1 MEAVQDKASPAALCR
16 KTPEAQDLLL
26 AEREGLFWRYFQ
38 KLKTRAALT
47 LAMAEKRL
55 QQLLV

>member
-1 MEAVQDKASPAALCR
+1 MEAVQDEASPAALCR

-26 AEREGLFWRYFQ
+26 AEREGIFQ

-47 LAMAEKRL
+47 LAMAEQRL
-55 QQLLV
+55 

>member
-26 AEREGLFWRYFQ
+26 AEREGVLWRHFQ
-38 KLKTRAALT
+38 KLKTRGALT
-47 LAMAEKRL
+47 LAMAEQRL
-55 QQLLV
+55 